1 MQPLRILSVHANLFT
16 AARRLHAKL
25 ESRNSKSRRI
35 VMRPAWLM
43 ADCNKNTAARFK
55 TARRKDGMQAFSD
68 FWKGFKMLPS
78 AWLLLLQLLVLVLTA
93 VPDFSLTYRALL
105 WVLGVLLLLLIA
117 KVIQQTPMFTI
128 LGLSFVGGAV
138 IFSAMMIL
146 GSSDPKI
153 QMTAHSF
160 EALAY
165 FSAAYGLLRYMFA
178 DRYLT
183 RDELFAAGA
192 VFTLIAWGFAF
203 LYSVCQLAYPGSF
216 YNAAIPGQQSWL
228 DLLFLSFSLQSATGL
243 SDLMPV
249 SAPARVLAM
258 LQIFC
263 GVMYLAVIVSRLIA
277 LNYVAHLPTQ
287 RDKER

>member
-1 MQPLRILSVHANLFT
+1 
-16 AARRLHAKL
+16 
-25 ESRNSKSRRI
+25 
-35 VMRPAWLM
+35 
-43 ADCNKNTAARFK
+43 
-55 TARRKDGMQAFSD
+55 MQAFSD
-68 FWKGFKMLPS
+68 FWTGFKMLPS

-93 VPDFSLTYRALL
+93 VPDSSLTYRALL
-105 WVLGVLLLLLIA
+105 WVLGVLVLLLIA

-138 IFSAMMIL
+138 IFSTMMIL
-146 GSSDPKI
+146 GAADPQI
-153 QMTAHSF
+153 QMIAHSF

-203 LYSVCQLAYPGSF
+203 LYGVCQLMYPGSF
-216 YNAAIPGQQSWL
+216 YNPAVPGQQSWL

-243 SDLMPV
+243 SDL
-249 SAPARVLAM
+249 
-258 LQIFC
+258 
-263 GVMYLAVIVSRLIA
+263 
-277 LNYVAHLPTQ
+277 
-287 RDKER
+287 